1 MNTVL
6 LCTFWAVFML
16 GMFLH
21 RRETKKAATDAEAEI
36 PMETEKRSTEF
47 DHVDVVAAGKG
58 LEDDKA

>member
-21 RRETKKAATDAEAEI
+21 RRETKKAESDAEAEI
-36 PMETEKRSTEF
+36 PMETEKRSGEF
-47 DHVDVVAAGKG
+47 DHVDVVAGKSS
-58 LEDDKA
+58 EEKI